1 MKPLFTFLIAAL
13 FLVGCGPTGE
23 EHAHDHSHDHD
34 HSEETKKLEDEIA
47 SLKKAAAEKDAKIK
61 SLEDAAKA
69 PQGVR
74 LGTGLMTF
82 DTIPGWGLGEDGKS
96 QIGPTHGG
104 VAIGKD
110 GTIYTS
116 ADRGVYAFSPDGK
129 VLRSFLDE

>member
-1 MKPLFTFLIAAL
+1 MKPLFTFLIATL

-23 EHAHDHSHDHD
+23 EHAHDHSHDHGTDHD

-82 DTIPGWGLGEDGKS
+82 DTIPGWGLGEDG
-96 QIGPTHGG
+96 
-104 VAIGKD
+104 
-110 GTIYTS
+110 
-116 ADRGVYAFSPDGK
+116 
-129 VLRSFLDE
+129 